1 VLPNRTVVEDEPYFG
16 QELLA
21 IEPDPIKADALIDGA
36 KWVLSRDPTQGRQYS
51 PHSPL
56 WYFTT
61 EGPIPLVIYYT
72 FDAKEVLLVSVE
84 KRNVP

>member
-1 VLPNRTVVEDEPYFG
+1 VLPNRTVVEDEPYFR
-16 QELLA
+16 QELAA

-36 KWVLSRDPTQGRQYS
+36 KWVLSRDPMQGRQNS

-61 EGPIPLVIYYT
+61 VGQPALVIYYT
-72 FDAKEVLLVSVE
+72 FDTKEVLLVSIQV
-84 KRNVP
+84 RQ